1 MSELSKVNKGSET
14 TKSAIK
20 RKSAQTLPNNP
31 SARGYSAEEIKRR
44 FYQPIIDATN
54 SALTEID
61 RVVEEVN
68 NAITQVNSNLDT
80 FIEATSIKESYK
92 LNLDWTVWVK
102 NSNSGMY
109 EVTITNKQHG
119 ITNYKEIGVDM
130 YLLDCQGNYIK
141 VNQFE
146 INTNGNI
153 RCFHEFNSV
162 GFVSVYVKRE
172 GFVMGN
178 VLTDVDHIIGLS
190 KVGKTNDY
198 NDLDNKPDLSQLDS
212 NEALLTNIINGTQ
225 KVNSSI
231 HADNAKNADYSSV
244 SGFTDNAVNAENSEK
259 AVGDQF
265 GVNIHNNYCK
275 KNGTYPNV
283 SVGTAESANK
293 AKCDE
298 AGNNIL
304 SSYAQQNGEYQS
316 MTVGK
321 AKEADMSTKALKDGN
336 GAEIAK
342 TYAKA
347 TGSYPNLTAGQ
358 ATNAIND
365 DLGRKISETYASG
378 VSVAFKT
385 IPIRFYVTSSESEIG
400 NPLFFD
406 NDESFDVEF
415 KLFTGSGCHKSE
427 GFFIREQETTNLFKN
442 IKYFCIK
449 SSWGAFVMCPPR
461 YIEMSLISKQ
471 NNAKCIAR
479 YHHQTMTGHIFYE
492 LVTGSGGTL
501 EGGFTYSVR
510 FFN

>member
-1 MSELSKVNKGSET
+1 MSELSKINKVSET

-68 NAITQVNSNLDT
+68 NAITQVNSNLNT

-130 YLLDCQGNYIK
+130 YLLDSEGNYIK

-172 GFVMGN
+172 GFVVGN
-178 VLTDVDHIIGLS
+178 VLTDIDHIIGLS

-198 NDLDNKPDLSQLDS
+198 NDLDNKPNLSQLDS

-244 SGFTDNAVNAENSEK
+244 SGFTDKAVNAENSEK

-321 AKEADMSTKALKDGN
+321 AKEADMSTKAFKDGN

-347 TGSYPNLTAGQ
+347 TGVCPNLTAGQ
-358 ATNAIND
+358 AINAIND
-365 DLGRKISETYASG
+365 DLGRKISETYLTSNDILIG
-378 VSVAFKT
+378 MYPV
-385 IPIRFYVTSSESEIG
+385 RFYV
-400 NPLFFD
+400 
-406 NDESFDVEF
+406 
-415 KLFTGSGCHKSE
+415 
-427 GFFIREQETTNLFKN
+427 FFITDKN
-442 IKYFCIK
+442 SINSAFSGTITKSLCVKENDIITLLSGACLIADDEEKPDFSGISSLYIK
-449 SSWGAFVMCPPR
+449 SSAVLPNFVKINSSTAYVIYTKTDIKDDDIGCK
-461 YIEMSLISKQ
+461 YETILKSTYGIYNTSKTFIE
-471 NNAKCIAR
+471 
-479 YHHQTMTGHIFYE
+479 
-492 LVTGSGGTL
+492 
-501 EGGFTYSVR
+501 